1 MISRIL
7 APLLAT
13 AALIATPLSAQNQ
26 DLGEAPPEG
35 GVIETVDEG
44 EGLNVSVSY
53 EGRLDDLG
61 IADIIARGEGERR
74 LKRVPLVA
82 AIAPAI
88 TMVFACLRGSG
99 GWINVCF
106 TWTQLLA
113 LNK

>member
-7 APLLAT
+7 APLLAPLLT
-13 AALIATPLSAQNQ
+13 GAALIATPLSAQNQ

-61 IADIIARGEGERR
+61 IAI
-74 LKRVPLVA
+74 
-82 AIAPAI
+82 PA
-88 TMVFACLRGSG
+88 FATDR
-99 GWINVCF
+99 NV
-106 TWTQLLA
+106 
-113 LNK
+113 